1 VAFYTTLALQQGL
14 HPADVEAIRE
24 GKLPKQKRYA
34 ALSALAK
41 KLIQSRGQL
50 TDDDVTAFLQADFER
65 EHLLEVIAVV
75 AASTITNY
83 AGKITNPPL
92 EALITEHAWRG

>member
-1 VAFYTTLALQQGL
+1 MFHIAR
-14 HPADVEAIRE
+14 I
-24 GKLPKQKRYA
+24 
-34 ALSALAK
+34 S
-41 KLIQSRGQL
+41 QL
-50 TDDDVTAFLQADFER
+50 VRTNDDVTTFLQAGFER

-92 EALITEHAWRG
+92 EDLKEHAWRG